1 MCIIISIIY
10 IIISLII
17 IKRIFISIGISVV
30 VFYFIIIIIR
40 SSSSSVI
47 LHFLSVCTGLY

>member
-17 IKRIFISIGISVV
+17 IKIIFISIGISVV
-30 VFYFIIIIIR
+30 VFYFISIII